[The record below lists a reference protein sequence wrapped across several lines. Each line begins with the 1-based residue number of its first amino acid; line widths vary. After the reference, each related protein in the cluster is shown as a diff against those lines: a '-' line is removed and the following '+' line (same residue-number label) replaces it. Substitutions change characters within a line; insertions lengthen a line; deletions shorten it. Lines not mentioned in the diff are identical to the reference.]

1 MKLPK
6 NLLVNDSKTI
16 NGISCL
22 SLDFNNIQK
31 KGGGVKCKVN
41 RTKFQKL
48 ITFRYWSLMTMKPKE
63 IAHSHVFLFSQVATG
78 TSSHKTAARTARK
91 GAETGAA
98 EARTGSREASQRTAA
113 SSSQRQR

>member
-1 MKLPK
+1 
-6 NLLVNDSKTI
+6 
-16 NGISCL
+16 
-22 SLDFNNIQK
+22 
-31 KGGGVKCKVN
+31 
-41 RTKFQKL
+41 
-48 ITFRYWSLMTMKPKE
+48 MTMKSKE

-78 TSSHKTAARTARK
+78 TSSHKTATRTARK

>member
-22 SLDFNNIQK
+22 SSDFNNIQK
-31 KGGGVKCKVN
+31 KRVKCKVN
-41 RTKFQKL
+41 SSKFQKL
-48 ITFRYWSLMTMKPKE
+48 ITFRFWSLMTMKPKE

-113 SSSQRQR
+113 SSSQRER

>member
-22 SLDFNNIQK
+22 SSDFNNIQK
-31 KGGGVKCKVN
+31 KRVKCKVN
-41 RTKFQKL
+41 RSKFQKL
-48 ITFRYWSLMTMKPKE
+48 ITFRFWSLMTMKPKE